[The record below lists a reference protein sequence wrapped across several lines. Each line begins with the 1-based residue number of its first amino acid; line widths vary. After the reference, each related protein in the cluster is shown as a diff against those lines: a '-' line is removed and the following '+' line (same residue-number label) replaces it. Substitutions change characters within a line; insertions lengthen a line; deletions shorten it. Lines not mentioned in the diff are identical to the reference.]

1 MCSLWL
7 SFLTSSPLNW
17 WASWFSWS
25 KCCCWR
31 GKKWCVTAYVTLL
44 ALIKGRLQRWLVSEV
59 IVYSL
64 EPNTLQTEK
73 KGEVT
78 CSESIE
84 RALRYFLLEQS
95 DKLNYMTLHIQ
106 VKHGCLSGDILLT
119 DFIVLVYR
127 IRQRSS
133 RLLIVLSIWGHFNFS
148 CIIKDKS
155 HLQM

>member
-1 MCSLWL
+1 M
-7 SFLTSSPLNW
+7 
-17 WASWFSWS
+17 
-25 KCCCWR
+25 
-31 GKKWCVTAYVTLL
+31 
-44 ALIKGRLQRWLVSEV
+44 
-59 IVYSL
+59 YSL

-133 RLLIVLSIWGHFNFS
+133 RLLIVLSI
-148 CIIKDKS
+148 
-155 HLQM
+155 